1 MDIMDIVYN
10 PFVQTLFLAG
20 GIGYIAF
27 SLGKSSREEIIATT
41 IEYLIRE
48 NFIEVDKDG
57 DIKTIKK

>member
-1 MDIMDIVYN
+1 MMDIIYN
-10 PFVQTLFLAG
+10 PFMQTLFLGG

-27 SLGKSSREEIIATT
+27 SLGKSSREKIIATT

-48 NFIEVDKDG
+48 NYIEVDKDG